1 MTSKSYLARPD
12 ILLFT
17 FCLSVYLLTMGGHLY
32 SADNEIKGM
41 IAEGIVERHSVS
53 LPKTNMM
60 YMTPG
65 RDGLSYSYFALG
77 SSLTMIPF
85 YLIGDAASA
94 LAPQIPRSIIL
105 EFCYSFI
112 NSLVTAL
119 TCTVLF
125 LICRSLG
132 YGTKT
137 AIVTSLI
144 YGFATIAWP
153 YAKTTWSEPQ
163 SLLCVLASF
172 LCLLKFRSKD
182 RWFWLSISGTLLGY
196 GITTRSEMGLFLF
209 VFSGFILFSLWHRN
223 RRIANIA
230 KAGLFYGIPLA
241 FFGFINLYYNYL
253 RFEDWLNFGQL
264 NSVEQHLGQTSPF
277 WDSVEGFLVGTYQ
290 HLFSTGK
297 GLLVFSPPI
306 LLFYWAIKRF
316 RVKHPQVALVCIAI
330 PVMFFISAGTS
341 WQMTFMAWGER
352 YFVSLT
358 PFLVLPLAALIEDLV
373 TNVSSYMKRSVF
385 VLTGIGFLVQLLG
398 VTVNFQA
405 TSDRLLSEGDKFDVQ
420 MLSYDPEYSP
430 ILLNFK
436 ELITKIEQ
444 NGTAVNKDAY
454 SASSVP
460 GNLSGPPVANLD
472 DLTTRQNIRF
482 RTFDF
487 WFSYMYAS
495 GIPLV
500 IILLPVA
507 AMLTVICLSSWKL
520 VQACEQLP

>member
-1 MTSKSYLARPD
+1 M
-12 ILLFT
+12 LLFT

-41 IAEGIVERHSVS
+41 IAEGIVERNSVS

-60 YMTPG
+60 YMMPG

-85 YLIGDAASA
+85 YLVGDAVSN
-94 LAPQIPRSIIL
+94 LAPQIPRPIIL
-105 EFCYSFI
+105 EFCYSLI

-119 TCTVLF
+119 TCTILF

-137 AIVTSLI
+137 SIVTSLI

-153 YAKTTWSEPQ
+153 YAKTSWSEPQ

-172 LCLLKFRSKD
+172 LCLLKFRSENK
-182 RWFWLSISGTLLGY
+182 WFWLSVSGTLLGY
-196 GITTRSEMGLFLF
+196 GITTRSEMGLFLV
-209 VFSGFILFSLWHRN
+209 VFSGFILLSLWHKN
-223 RRIANIA
+223 RGIAHIVR
-230 KAGLFYGIPLA
+230 AGLFYGIPLA
-241 FFGFINLYYNYL
+241 FFGFVNLYYNYL

-277 WDSVEGFLVGTYQ
+277 WDSIEGFLVGTYQ

-306 LLFYWAIKRF
+306 LMFYWAIKRF
-316 RVKHPQVALVCIAI
+316 RVKHPHVALVCIAV
-330 PVMFFISAGTS
+330 PVIFFISAGTS

-358 PFLVLPLAALIEDLV
+358 PFLILPLAALIEDLV
-373 TNVSSYMKRSVF
+373 TNGSSYMKRSIF
-385 VLTGIGFLVQLLG
+385 VLTGIGLLVQLLG

-436 ELITKIEQ
+436 ELMTKIE
-444 NGTAVNKDAY
+444 NKGTRTDRDNY
-454 SASSVP
+454 SASSSRRNVP
-460 GNLSGPPVANLD
+460 GPSVANLD
-472 DLTTRQNIRF
+472 DQSTRQNIRF
-482 RTFDF
+482 STFDF
-487 WFSYMYAS
+487 WFSYMYAT
-495 GIPLV
+495 GIPLAV
-500 IILLPVA
+500 IILPAA
-507 AMLTVICLSSWKL
+507 AMLTVICLSAWKL
-520 VQACEQLP
+520 IQVCGQLP